1 MASRRIPLVTE
12 EIYHIFNRSIAKE
25 PIFHKSADYQRFL
38 EIIDFY
44 RFNNPSLRFSF
55 YNRLAITQRNDFL
68 ASLYHSNDKLLKIF
82 SFSLMPNHFHFLAKQ
97 IQEDGIKKFVS
108 QIENSYAKYFN
119 TKYQRTG
126 GLFQT
131 MFKAVRIETDE
142 QLMHVIRYIHLNP
155 LTSFLLK
162 TAEENEKYPWSSYTD
177 YLDQRNLR
185 FVDKELFK
193 AYFQSTEKLR
203 SFTNDQANYQRVLN
217 QIKHLLLE

>member
-1 MASRRIPLVTE
+1 MSSRRIPLVTG

-25 PIFHKSADYQRFL
+25 PIFYKSADYQRFL

-44 RFNNPSLRFSF
+44 RFNNPGLRFSF
-55 YNRLAITQRNDFL
+55 YNRLPLAQKNDFL
-68 ASLYHSNDKLLKIF
+68 TSLYHSDDKLLKNF
-82 SFSLMPNHFHFLAKQ
+82 SFCLMPNHFHFLAKQ

-108 QIENSYAKYFN
+108 QIENSYAKYFD

-126 GLFQT
+126 GLFQA

-155 LTSFLLK
+155 LTGFLLK
-162 TAEENEKYPWSSYTD
+162 TVGENERYPWSSYTD
-177 YLDQRNLR
+177 YLGQRNLS

-193 AYFQSTEKLR
+193 SYFKTMEKLK
-203 SFTNDQANYQRVLN
+203 SFTNDQANYQQVLS
-217 QIKHLLLE
+217 QIKHLLFE

>member
-1 MASRRIPLVTE
+1 MSSRRMPLVTG
-12 EIYHIFNRSIAKE
+12 EIYHIFNRSIARE
-25 PIFHKSADYQRFL
+25 PIFYKSADYRRFL
-38 EIIDFY
+38 EITDFY
-44 RFNNPSLRFSF
+44 RFNNPGLRFSF
-55 YNRLAITQRNDFL
+55 YNRLPIIQRNDFL
-68 ASLYHSNDKLLKIF
+68 ASLYHSDDKLLKIF
-82 SFSLMPNHFHFLAKQ
+82 SFSLMPNHFHFLTKQ

-108 QIENSYAKYFN
+108 QIENSYAKYFD

-142 QLMHVIRYIHLNP
+142 QLIHVIRYIHLNP

-177 YLDQRNLR
+177 YLNQRNLP

-193 AYFQSTEKLR
+193 SYFQTAEKLK
-203 SFTNDQANYQRVLN
+203 SFINDQANYQRVLN